1 MSRLVRGL
9 SAIAALITLL
19 IGVPYALVL
28 FVGLPVPTAVPRLD
42 EMRRSIEQTG
52 IAEGTIIKLIAIVVW
67 IAWLRLAI
75 AVMVELAATASMR
88 PVPQLRL
95 LGSSQR
101 IAGGLIAA
109 TLLMFGGIRP
119 GMASASAAP
128 RSPNA
133 ASVGV
138 VANLPTRTTTP
149 RSNVESRASVP
160 IDPAVALPSST
171 ATLTPPTTATWTV
184 QRNDSF
190 WRIAQATLG
199 DGQRWH
205 EVVAAN
211 IGREVAPGILF
222 SAETEAIHPGWVLT
236 VPGPPAVAATSAP
249 AATIV
254 LEVHRGD
261 SLASI
266 AEEVYGNSAEWP
278 TVWEANQGRQF
289 GDRMFDDP
297 NLIMPGWQLQIPDD
311 PVTHVKSAPDPTP
324 TATEATAAT
333 EATVATAPAREPSV
347 TGSARLVSP
356 HDPRPIIACP
366 EPSTASAYPPPA
378 ALKPPTP
385 QVPPATPGVPSLPA
399 RPATTTQ
406 PAATTTATTS
416 PRSEVDGIQR
426 SALPLGLGAAGLLA
440 TGVLGLLTARRRTI
454 LRGSQAGDRLSAL
467 AQPLIRLERELRVVA
482 EAERLARL
490 DLVVRRAHQHLLEAG
505 NGGRFL
511 GALVHPDGEIELC
524 LAPEAAAAA
533 APFHPGM
540 DGRWVM
546 SGEIALEAIGVES
559 RFAAFPCPG
568 LVQLGRF
575 EDADVYLDLEAVGL
589 LAIDGPSSVVTTSI
603 LRAIALSLCVS
614 PFAEQAQLLTCGI
627 DVPRL
632 DGGITTTTVET
643 ADEAIDLAAELLTPI
658 LGSLRSGQTTA
669 ELRYRSAGEAWEPA
683 LVLMGAPAVD
693 AGMRTSLP
701 GLCSPAG
708 RGLAVVT
715 DATVGAADRL
725 VAQEDGWLLTPLGL
739 VIRPI
744 GLSGADAELVALLVA
759 EAAQTVERAVPMI
772 RAVSDETSRALPY
785 VEPDWALM
793 VRILGPVDLVDR
805 AGSPVAFERAKAQEL
820 VVWLV
825 EHRGSATRRGARAAL
840 WDTEVQDATFANVVS
855 DARRN
860 MARLAAPVAGE
871 EWIARSLDEQ
881 LAIHDR
887 LVSDADLLVARVGH
901 ARGQVPREAVSTLRA
916 GLELVR
922 EAPFT
927 ASTYLWPDA
936 EGVTSQVMLVITEAA
951 TLMAE
956 HCLNAGDLNGVF
968 WATGKG
974 LLAVPGHE
982 ELIALRM
989 RAYGSSG
996 DLAGVRAEWASYE
1009 RVLHADRWSAGE
1021 PAPKLLELRRE
1032 LLGTRLAA

>member
-1 MSRLVRGL
+1 MSRLIRGL
-9 SAIAALITLL
+9 TALTALVALL
-19 IGVPYALVL
+19 VGVPYALVR
-28 FVGLPVPTAVPRLD
+28 FVGLPFPTVVPRLD
-42 EMRRSIEQTG
+42 EMRRSIEQAG
-52 IAEGTIIKLIAIVVW
+52 IAEGTIIKLIAIIVW
-67 IAWLRLAI
+67 IAWLRLAV
-75 AVMVELAATASMR
+75 AVVVELAATASMR
-88 PVPQLRL
+88 PVPQLRM
-95 LGSSQR
+95 LGSNQR

-109 TLLMFGGIRP
+109 TLLMFGGMRP
-119 GMASASAAP
+119 GMASANAMP

-133 ASVGV
+133 TSATF
-138 VANLPTRTTTP
+138 VANLPARTTTP
-149 RSNVESRASVP
+149 RSHIGSSRASVP
-160 IDPAVALPSST
+160 VEPAVSLPQTT
-171 ATLTPPTTATWTV
+171 ASPTPAPTATWTV

-190 WRIAQATLG
+190 WRIAEASLG

-211 IGREVAPGILF
+211 IGREVAPGIVF
-222 SAETEAIHPGWVLT
+222 SAQTEAIHPGWVLA
-236 VPGPPAVAATSAP
+236 VPGAS
-249 AATIV
+249 TIV
-254 LEVHRGD
+254 LGTPAIIEVQRGD

-266 AEEVYGNSAEWP
+266 AEDVYGDRTEWP

-289 GDRMFDDP
+289 GDRTFDDP
-297 NLIMPGWQLQIPDD
+297 NLIIPGWQLQIPDD
-311 PVTHVKSAPDPTP
+311 PAVTVVSAVESALALP
-324 TATEATAAT
+324 TADAVS
-333 EATVATAPAREPSV
+333 TVAPAQSRPQ
-347 TGSARLVSP
+347 TGSARLMTP
-356 HDPRPIIACP
+356 HDLPPTIECP
-366 EPSTASAYPPPA
+366 EPSVPA
-378 ALKPPTP
+378 ALSPLPSQPRTT
-385 QVPPATPGVPSLPA
+385 AVPSSASSAPGL
-399 RPATTTQ
+399 
-406 PAATTTATTS
+406 PAATASTTVVPAMAAASPTS
-416 PRSEVDGIQR
+416 NAGGSHR
-426 SALPLGLGAAGLLA
+426 SALPLGVGAAGLLA
-440 TGVLGLLTARRRTI
+440 TGVLGLLTARRRASM
-454 LRGSQAGDRLSAL
+454 RGARAGDRLSAMSE
-467 AQPLIRLERELRVVA
+467 PLIRLERELRVVA
-482 EAERLARL
+482 DAERLARL
-490 DLVVRRAHQHLLEAG
+490 DLVVRRVQQHLLAVG
-505 NGGRFL
+505 HGGRFV
-511 GALVHPDGEIELC
+511 GALVHADGEIEVC
-524 LAPEAAAAA
+524 LSPEAGAAT
-533 APFHPGM
+533 APFFPGV
-540 DGRWVM
+540 DGRWVL

-589 LAIDGPSSVVTTSI
+589 LAIDGPSSVVTASV

-632 DGGITTTTVET
+632 DGGIATTAVET

-669 ELRYRSAGEAWEPA
+669 ELRSRSAGEAWEPA
-683 LVLMGAPAVD
+683 LVLMGAPSVD
-693 AGMRTSLP
+693 PGLMTSLP
-701 GLCSPAG
+701 RLCSPAG

-715 DATVGAADRL
+715 DATVGATDRL
-725 VAQEDGWLLTPLGL
+725 IAQEDGWLLTPLGL
-739 VIRPI
+739 VIKPL
-744 GLSGADAELVALLVA
+744 GLSEADAELVAGLVA
-759 EAAQTVERAVPMI
+759 EAAQIVERAVPTI
-772 RAVSDETSRALPY
+772 RAVPDEMGGSVAF

-793 VRILGPVDLVDR
+793 VRTLGPVDLVDR
-805 AGSPVAFERAKAQEL
+805 AGSPVAFERAKALEL

-825 EHRGSATRRGARAAL
+825 EHRGSGTRRGARAAL
-840 WDTEVQDATFANVVS
+840 WETEVQDATFANVVS

-860 MARLAAPVAGE
+860 MARLVSPAAGE

-881 LAIHDR
+881 LVIHDQ
-887 LVSDADLLVARVGH
+887 LVSDADLLVARVAH
-901 ARGQVPREAVSTLRA
+901 ARGQPPREATSTVRA

-956 HCLNAGDLNGVF
+956 HCLTAGDLNGVF

-1021 PAPKLLELRRE
+1021 PALKLLELRRE